1 MKKLYIISLGLS
13 LLLAMPSCSYLD
25 VVPDERPTEE
35 DAFQDR
41 YAAERYLY
49 SCYSF
54 MPKERQI
61 SQGMLPHGQWVS
73 STDNPSTHILLGNI
87 TAANPGDYRY
97 WSRMYGAF
105 RRCYT
110 FLENVD
116 GVPRLEEETKV
127 IYKAETKFLLAYY
140 GFYLM
145 KAYGPF
151 IIPDG
156 IYDYNISPANYPKR
170 ASFEECVNWIINL
183 LDEAKPDLLEQQTV
197 NAQGRATKV
206 IASALKARVLLYA
219 ASPLFNGN
227 TEFYGNDLLDP
238 ETNEPLMPQTYDP
251 NKWQLALEAAETAIK
266 EAEALGHVLYTGVP
280 TTDLPYPSDTT
291 EYSLRMTFVDRNS
304 KEIIWGD
311 SRTEGYYDWQNNT
324 TPRDPENGD
333 PSWNNCAPSLEMV
346 EMFYSENGLPI
357 KDDPAYFPESQ
368 WFDLGD
374 YEGETTCNLH
384 LKREP
389 RFYAWISFHNGWY
402 ELQRNNDS
410 RIRTMYRNEDDQGM
424 GTRTRNFSRTGYL
437 AKKGV
442 GPSFSTRNGFPN
454 YPWPLIRLAELYL
467 NAAEAAI
474 ETGNLELGKQYLN
487 KVRERAGIPDVDTS
501 WRGIASLTQ
510 DKLRE
515 IVHQEW
521 NIEFFNENLYR
532 WNLNRWKEAE
542 AAYNHNPHGLNIN
555 GATDEEFFQPVEVQM
570 RWSFT
575 SPANY
580 LLPIETS
587 ELNMNT
593 RLVQNPGY

>member
-1 MKKLYIISLGLS
+1 MKRLYIISLGLS
-13 LLLAMPSCSYLD
+13 LLLATPACNYLD

-35 DAFQDR
+35 DAFQDK

-61 SQGMLPHGQWVS
+61 SQGMYPHGQWVS
-73 STDNPSTHILLGNI
+73 GTDNSTTNILLGNI
-87 TAANPGDYRY
+87 GAANPGDYRY

-116 GVPRLEEETKV
+116 AVPRLEEETKI

-151 IIPDG
+151 IIPEG
-156 IYDYNISPANYPKR
+156 IYDYNMSPADYPKR
-170 ASFEECVNWIINL
+170 APFEECVDWIVGLI
-183 LDEAKPDLLEQQTV
+183 DEAKPDLLDQQAV
-197 NAQGRATKV
+197 SAQGRATKV

-227 TEFYGNDLLDP
+227 TEFYGNELLDP

-251 NKWQLALEAAETAIK
+251 NKWQLALDAAETAIQ
-266 EAEALGHVLYTGVP
+266 EAEALGYTLYTGVP
-280 TTDLPYPSDTT
+280 TADMPYPADAT
-291 EYSLRMTFVDRNS
+291 EYSLRMTFVDREN
-304 KEIIWGD
+304 KEVIWND
-311 SRTEGYYDWQNNT
+311 SRGEGYYDWQNNT
-324 TPRDPENGD
+324 TPRDPDNED
-333 PSWNNCAPSLEMV
+333 PSWNNCAAHLETV
-346 EMFYSENGLPI
+346 EMFYTENGLPI
-357 KDDPAYFPESQ
+357 KEDPAYFPESE

-402 ELQRNNDS
+402 EMQRDGES
-410 RIRTMYRNEDDQGM
+410 RIRTMYRSEDPQGA
-424 GTRTRNFSRTGYL
+424 GTRTRNYSRTGYL
-437 AKKGV
+437 IKKGV
-442 GPSFSTRNGFPN
+442 GPSYDTRNGFPN
-454 YPWPLIRLAELYL
+454 YPWPLIRLAELYM
-467 NAAEAAI
+467 NAAEAAV
-474 ETGNLELGKQYLN
+474 EVGNLELGKRYLN
-487 KVRERAGIPDVDTS
+487 RIRERAGIPDVDTS
-501 WRGIASLTQ
+501 WRGVASLTQ

-542 AAYNHNPHGLNIN
+542 EVYNHNPHGLNIN
-555 GATDEEFFQPVEVQM
+555 GVTDEEFFQPVEVQT
-570 RWSFT
+570 RWNFT

-587 ELNMNT
+587 ELNMNQ